1 MRQVSGRRTV
11 LPVGLTLPLA
21 SVSYQT
27 SSNPTRKKII
37 AAPKI
42 SPVMFKSKKDLAKS
56 NFGKKEGSSFS
67 LQFPFS
73 FSFFFFCVFFA

>member
-1 MRQVSGRRTV
+1 MRQVSGRGTV

-21 SVSYQT
+21 LVSYQT

-42 SPVMFKSKKDLAKS
+42 SPVMFNTKKDLAKS
-56 NFGKKEGSSFS
+56 NFGRKEGSSFS
-67 LQFPFS
+67 PQFPFS
-73 FSFFFFCVFFA
+73 FFFFFSCFFR